1 MTFKHLGSN
10 SPNPGCYPAV
20 NPRLNRLGATGLLLL
35 LAHARVS
42 YKSSELTRASKMAVN
57 GQRDVNSRYPSSND
71 AGNSITQN
79 GFKITTKKRPIL
91 KAEPIERMTTKLGI
105 TPPEMIFGENSVAIE
120 HSASGWGISFNAFD
134 ALDRVDKSGGS
145 MLQVAHSK
153 EWQSTRYAG
162 LRT

>member
-1 MTFKHLGSN
+1 MLGTPSLKMD
-10 SPNPGCYPAV
+10 SKLPQ
-20 NPRLNRLGATGLLLL
+20 
-35 LAHARVS
+35 
-42 YKSSELTRASKMAVN
+42 KS
-57 GQRDVNSRYPSSND
+57 
-71 AGNSITQN
+71 
-79 GFKITTKKRPIL
+79 
-91 KAEPIERMTTKLGI
+91 I

-120 HSASGWGISFNAFD
+120 HPASGWGISFNAFD